1 MQTSHSDISR
11 IKYILCALCSVLGG
25 FLNGFLGAAG
35 GIFLGLAL
43 SQVLKGTNVASD
55 RRDLY
60 ANIQVAMVC
69 ISLVSLALYS
79 ANGDAGL
86 SDSTWILLPAA
97 VGGALGSIIL
107 RRMTS
112 NTISRIF
119 AVLVIW
125 SGIKMIIG

>member
-1 MQTSHSDISR
+1 MQKAHSDISNT
-11 IKYILCALCSVLGG
+11 KYTLCALCSVLGG

-43 SQVLKGTNVASD
+43 SQILKGTQIASD

-60 ANIQVAMVC
+60 ANIQVSMVC
-69 ISLVSLALYS
+69 ISLVSLTLYS
-79 ANGDAGL
+79 SRGEAGL
-86 SDSTWILLPAA
+86 SDSLWAILPAT

-107 RRMTS
+107 RKMTS
-112 NTISRIF
+112 NAISRIF

-125 SGIKMIIG
+125 SGIKMMIG